1 MNTLSPAFTWLS
13 GIFAFVA
20 IMPIS
25 GLAQGELRP
34 SVVGERLDPTSAPE
48 EEPYTLK
55 LGPVNFRAST
65 SLRTEF
71 TDNIS
76 LSEKSPQSDVTVTPG
91 ITIGAF
97 WQATPYNSVRLSTS
111 IGYIW
116 YAQRPRQNSG
126 SSNAVGAPTDS
137 TVTIS
142 PDSAL
147 DWNIYIGHFVIN
159 LHDRFSFQ
167 QDPVSEPSLSNVSEF
182 GRFTNSTGLDLN
194 WKAGRNISVTL
205 GYDHTELIPS
215 QASFNFEA
223 YSEDQVSF
231 SSRHDLRPDL
241 SVGLEGSASSTRYRT
256 TEKADATSLHA
267 GAFVDFQ
274 FSPFTS
280 LRVAGGYQGMFFGT
294 QSGPSVEIV
303 SGVVGPTL
311 VNDPSPQEDVSS
323 YYFNLE
329 LKNKLTHHF
338 SHSLSIARES
348 ALGVTS
354 AATQGYT
361 LAYEANWTPNAL
373 WSVEAGASL
382 NIGDTLGSLDPEHYT
397 QLVFNLS
404 ATYQVTSRL
413 SGTLGYRYSRKS
425 SNLELQ
431 SYSQNLV
438 SLAFEYSF

>member
-1 MNTLSPAFTWLS
+1 MKPLSNVLTWLS
-13 GIFAFVA
+13 TVIALTA
-20 IMPIS
+20 IMPVS
-25 GLAQGELRP
+25 GLSQDELRP
-34 SVVGERLDPTSAPE
+34 TVVGERLDPGAAPE

-55 LGPVNFRAST
+55 WGPVNFRAST

-76 LSEKSPQSDVTVTPG
+76 LSEKSPQSDVTVTPD

-97 WQATPYNSVRLSTS
+97 WQATPFNSVHLNTT
-111 IGYIW
+111 IGYLW
-116 YAQRPRQNSG
+116 YAARPRQNTG
-126 SSNAVGAPTDS
+126 SSNALGAPTDS

-142 PDSAL
+142 PDSSL

-194 WKAGRNISVTL
+194 WKAGRNFSATL
-205 GYDHTELIPS
+205 SYDHTELIPS

-223 YSEDQVSF
+223 FSEDQLSF
-231 SSRHDLRPDL
+231 SSRYDLRPDL

-256 TEKADATSLHA
+256 SEKADATSLHA
-267 GAFVDFQ
+267 GTFIDFQ

-280 LRVAGGYQGMFFGT
+280 LRVAGGYQGTFFGKQT
-294 QSGPSVEIV
+294 GPSVEIV

-311 VNDPSPQEDVSS
+311 VNDPSPQEDISS

-361 LAYEANWTPNAL
+361 FSYQANWTPNAL

-382 NIGDTLGSLDPEHYT
+382 NIGDTLGGLDPEHYT

-413 SGTLGYRYSRKS
+413 SGTLGYRYSHKN
-425 SNLELQ
+425 SNLDLQ